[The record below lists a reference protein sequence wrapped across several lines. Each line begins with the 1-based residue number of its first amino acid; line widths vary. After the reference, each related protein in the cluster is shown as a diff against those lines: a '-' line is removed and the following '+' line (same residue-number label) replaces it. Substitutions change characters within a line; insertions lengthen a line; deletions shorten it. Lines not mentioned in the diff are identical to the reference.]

1 MKQPSHFPG
10 HPPFL
15 RPGYTLVEVLVAVA
29 LIGVMVVSLYAGF
42 SSGFA
47 ILRVSHEKTRATQV
61 LLQKIE
67 AVRFCTWSQL
77 ASFPQTFEEPLDPR
91 ATNGTVFYFG
101 TISFAAPGMIP
112 DTAAYKSNLQQVTV
126 TVRWTNFNG
135 KVATAFSDQMS
146 TLVARYGAQNVALGK
161 AP

>member
-1 MKQPSHFPG
+1 M
-10 HPPFL
+10 
-15 RPGYTLVEVLVAVA
+15 R
-29 LIGVMVVSLYAGF
+29 M
-42 SSGFA
+42 
-47 ILRVSHEKTRATQV
+47 R
-61 LLQKIE
+61 
-67 AVRFCTWSQL
+67 
-77 ASFPQTFEEPLDPR
+77 
-91 ATNGTVFYFG
+91 GTVFYFG